1 MALEVSEIKEE
12 VSLDVGKSK
21 GKNKKDEG
29 EAAEAGC
36 WVSTFKFFGS
46 FLPSKSKVDSSMSG
60 PTAHSGNPIFPL
72 SLLVYIYAQNISF
85 LMTISGLERIIF
97 FFFY

>member
-60 PTAHSGNPIFPL
+60 PTAHSGNPYFLCLCWFIYMLKIFL
-72 SLLVYIYAQNISF
+72 F
-85 LMTISGLERIIF
+85 
-97 FFFY
+97 